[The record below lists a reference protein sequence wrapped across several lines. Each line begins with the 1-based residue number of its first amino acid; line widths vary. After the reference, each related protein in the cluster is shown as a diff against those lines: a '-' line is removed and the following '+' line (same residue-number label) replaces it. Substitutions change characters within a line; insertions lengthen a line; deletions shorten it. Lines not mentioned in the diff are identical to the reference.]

1 MRLVSLSGAL
11 EVLEKEKISE
21 DKTRARAAEML
32 SLLEVKNDPGVP
44 FVYAGRMVATDGLRN
59 G

>member
-1 MRLVSLSGAL
+1 VRLVSLSGAL

-21 DKTRARAAEML
+21 DKTRTAEML

>member
-1 MRLVSLSGAL
+1 M
-11 EVLEKEKISE
+11 LEKEKISE
-21 DKTRARAAEML
+21 DKTRTAEML

>member
-21 DKTRARAAEML
+21 DKTRTAEML